1 MNTYPDVLLSTGRT
15 IRHERHEAGYQ
26 VAIPVTG
33 PQEMTEDEWI
43 EYQQLFQNKA
53 F

>member
-1 MNTYPDVLLSTGRT
+1 MDNYSDVLLSTGRT

-26 VAIPVTG
+26 VATPTTG

-43 EYQQLFQNKA
+43 EYSQLFQNKA

>member
-15 IRHERHEAGYQ
+15 ICHERHEAGYQ